1 MSSGAHSPRQVE
13 DRGLGLRANELD
25 ELSIM
30 CIPLFLLNLHEN
42 TKNAWKS
49 QIKDS
54 PSKKKLLQAYNEG
67 ARKLRDIPVERAPL
81 CAPEVAARFVWHVS
95 LQRALSF
102 HSQLFY
108 APVLPALPISA
119 QFLAVF
125 LTGGGGKS
133 KKVLKL
139 KAALCFRCSST

>member
-1 MSSGAHSPRQVE
+1 MYRKVRPRTVYQ
-13 DRGLGLRANELD
+13 
-25 ELSIM
+25 
-30 CIPLFLLNLHEN
+30 
-42 TKNAWKS
+42 
-49 QIKDS
+49 
-54 PSKKKLLQAYNEG
+54 KKLLQAYNKR

-125 LTGGGGKS
+125 LTGGGKEHE
-133 KKVLKL
+133 VLKL
-139 KAALCFRCSST
+139 KQHFVSDIVQLSVVCSSLTL